1 MTQTQPDSVPTI
13 GERATCEHCGQRI
26 MWLGRY
32 WDHIR
37 DPKPRHIA
45 IPLRMPVEPV
55 QPDSAAPD
63 ITELDELAMAE
74 ARQKRDRY
82 ILRTLEDL
90 RKRVDAMRSE
100 LAELKES
107 VAELKKW
114 RQTMTGDGR

>member
-82 ILRTLEDL
+82 ILRTLAQL
-90 RKRVDAMRSE
+90 AQRVERCAME
-100 LAELKES
+100 NVQLKDRLTALES
-107 VAELKKW
+107 W